1 MSLPDLRTLNDLL
14 LSRTPR
20 ERVREV
26 IDQFDRIGIAFSGAE
41 DIMLVDLA
49 VKARKDVCVFTLD
62 TGRLHPETYRFL
74 EQVNAH
80 YGIKIEVLFP
90 EAVEVQQLVAT
101 KGLFS
106 FYKDGHSEC
115 CRIRKVVPLQKKLA
129 NLDAWLTGQRQDQSI
144 TRQAL
149 AIIEK
154 DTQLGEDRELIKVNP
169 LFDQSSQAVWDYIRM
184 MELPF
189 NPLHQQGYVS
199 IGCEP
204 CTRPILPHQD
214 AREGR
219 WWWEEATHKE
229 CGLHATNT
237 SAG

>member
-1 MSLPDLRTLNDLL
+1 
-14 LSRTPR
+14 
-20 ERVREV
+20 
-26 IDQFDRIGIAFSGAE
+26 
-41 DIMLVDLA
+41 MLQDSQG
-49 VKARKDVCVFTLD
+49 CTFT
-62 TGRLHPETYRFL
+62 
-74 EQVNAH
+74 
-80 YGIKIEVLFP
+80 
-90 EAVEVQQLVAT
+90 
-101 KGLFS
+101 
-106 FYKDGHSEC
+106 
-115 CRIRKVVPLQKKLA
+115 KKLA

-219 WWWEEATHKE
+219 WWWRRPHTQRVRFT
-229 CGLHATNT
+229 CD
-237 SAG
+237 